1 MQNKWAGWFLQPF
14 TMMRRFSRAKWG
26 SILVAVV
33 WIGCWASAALAQAP
47 QGQQAG
53 EAQPGPVTEPRSAE
67 HKPSGPP
74 IPKGLQAIKRTE
86 EKCST
91 QLTVNANA
99 LFGPG
104 RWSLNPDAPQTLN
117 ALGPLI
123 AQAGKHPVRI
133 KAFSGSDATEKENQ
147 FVAQSRALT
156 VRTWLRNNGFIPEET
171 PMEGIG
177 TFAPGGEAPKEPIQ
191 VIIDKCKPMPA
202 PQAK

>member
-1 MQNKWAGWFLQPF
+1 
-14 TMMRRFSRAKWG
+14 MMRRFSRAKFG
-26 SILVAVV
+26 SILVVV
-33 WIGCWASAALAQAP
+33 AWIGCWTSAALAQAP

-53 EAQPGPVTEPRSAE
+53 AVQPGPVTEPRSAE

-74 IPKGLQAIKRTE
+74 IPKGLQAITRVDV
-86 EKCST
+86 KC
-91 QLTVNANA
+91 LTALKVNADA

-123 AQAGKHPVRI
+123 AQAGKHPVSI
-133 KAFSGSDATEKENQ
+133 QAFSGSDATEKENQ

-171 PMEGIG
+171 SLEGFG
-177 TFAPGGEAPKEPIQ
+177 TFAPGFEAPKELID
-191 VIIDKCKPMPA
+191 VIIDKCKPLPA